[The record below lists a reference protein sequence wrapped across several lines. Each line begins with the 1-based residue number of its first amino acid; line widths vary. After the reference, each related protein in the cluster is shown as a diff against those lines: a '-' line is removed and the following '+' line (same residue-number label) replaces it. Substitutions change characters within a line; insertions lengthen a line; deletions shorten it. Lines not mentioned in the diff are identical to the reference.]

1 MDEREREVKKIIS
14 KIIKV
19 PLDQLGS
26 GDDLVEKHG
35 MDSLA
40 RIEIVTELEKAFDI
54 LIEDAEAIKLRTVT
68 SCLQLVEK
76 NITKK

>member
-1 MDEREREVKKIIS
+1 MDEREKQVKGIVS

-19 PLDQLGS
+19 PIDKLGND
-26 GDDLVEKHG
+26 DDLVDKHG

-54 LIEDAEAIKLRTVT
+54 MIEDDEAIKLRTVNL
-68 SCLQLVEK
+68 CLQLVDK
-76 NITKK
+76 QMSKK